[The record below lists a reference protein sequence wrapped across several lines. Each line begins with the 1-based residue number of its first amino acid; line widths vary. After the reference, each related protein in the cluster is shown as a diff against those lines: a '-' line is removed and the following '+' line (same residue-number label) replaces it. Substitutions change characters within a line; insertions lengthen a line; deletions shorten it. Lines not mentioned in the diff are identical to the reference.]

1 MKQIKENLEWIAD
14 TDASVDLERAMSL
27 LQDELAT

>member
-1 MKQIKENLEWIAD
+1 MKQIEENVEWIAD